1 MISPTLRRAVAAAAL
16 TLAPVLAQAQA
27 TQATVFTDL
36 NLRAG
41 PGPQY
46 QVIGLIPSDSSV
58 DVAGCLD
65 AANWCRVTFAGTE
78 GWASGDYL
86 ATMIGDAPATIS
98 ANRQQLSVATV
109 TYEDTTGQSA
119 AGVGTIGA
127 LAGAALGGPIGAIA
141 GAAIGASAGA
151 AGDPGPEVTTYVTT
165 NQLVP
170 VYLDGEVVVGAGIP
184 ASVPLTPVPNSE
196 FAYASINGQTVVVD
210 PATRLI
216 TYILR

>member
-1 MISPTLRRAVAAAAL
+1 MISPDLQRVIAAAAL

-46 QVIGLIPSDSSV
+46 QVVGLIPADSAV
-58 DVAGCLD
+58 DVQGCLE
-65 AANWCRVTFAGTE
+65 AANWCRVTYAGTD

-86 ATMIGDAPATIS
+86 ATMVGDAPAPIY

-109 TYEDTTGQSA
+109 TYEDTTAQSA
-119 AGVGTIGA
+119 TGLGTIGA
-127 LAGAALGGPIGAIA
+127 LAGAALGGPIGAVA
-141 GAAIGASAGA
+141 GAALGAGAGA
-151 AGDPGPEVTTYVTT
+151 AADPGPEVTSYVTT
-165 NQLVP
+165 NRLEP

-184 ASVPLTPVPNSE
+184 ANVPLTPVPDSK
-196 FAYASINGQTVVVD
+196 FVYASINGQTVVVD
-210 PATRLI
+210 PATRI
-216 TYILR
+216 IKYILR